1 MSELQTGYILITV
14 IQNIHFVIF
23 LYIRCE
29 KRIKYYEPNML
40 QVQFINT
47 HFDLAAFVLGYGPFH
62 SGHHI
67 TFFTN
72 ENEAGEG
79 RTVQFLLLKISL
91 YITRNISMET
101 INDYDHL
108 KKKNL

>member
-14 IQNIHFVIF
+14 IQNIHTVIF

-29 KRIKYYEPNML
+29 KRMEYYEPNML
-40 QVQFINT
+40 QVTYSLST
-47 HFDLAAFVLGYGPFH
+47 HILLSSICPGYGPFH

-79 RTVQFLLLKISL
+79 CTVQFLFIKRSL

-101 INDYDHL
+101 INDFD
-108 KKKNL
+108 N